1 MPLVKADGPLDRSVA
16 QGVTV
21 GKVLGDNTGTG
32 LVFLLQV
39 MVVLVFGVCGVDG
52 LVAGNVLNALGGLD
66 VDDGSTKL
74 GLVEEEGSLR
84 STTSLN

>member
-1 MPLVKADGPLDRSVA
+1 MLLVKADSPLDRSVA

-21 GKVLGDNTGTG
+21 GKVLGDNTGTR

-39 MVVLVFGVCGVDG
+39 MVVLVFGVCGVGG
-52 LVAGNVLNALGGLD
+52 LVTGNVLNALGGLD

-74 GLVEEEGSLR
+74 GLVKEEGSLC
-84 STTSLN
+84 STTSPN